1 MSNNFNLKNYIKF
14 FANKVDDWMRNN
26 LVYSNKH
33 TVGLLESMRYSLFA
47 GGKRLR
53 PVLIYSSYGI
63 FESYFDKVT
72 PFAAAV
78 EMLHTY
84 SLIHDDLPAMDDDD
98 LRRGKPTNHIMFGEA
113 TAILAGD
120 ALLTHAFQ
128 VMLDKDLNP
137 DIPENIMI
145 EAAFK
150 LAKHAG
156 FEGMVGGQY
165 ADINNEGKPIDEETL
180 SFIHIHKT
188 AKLLSYCC
196 ELGAI
201 LGFGDETDKKRL
213 HNFGEKIGLAF
224 QIVDDILDI
233 TSTTEQLGKNAKSD
247 EKNSKA
253 TYPQIFGLDESKK
266 KAKKLIDEAIEEIS
280 VYDKAAFPL
289 IEIAK
294 YIIER
299 TN

>member
-1 MSNNFNLKNYIKF
+1 MSENFNLKNYIKF
-14 FANKVDDWMRNN
+14 FANKVDEWMRNN
-26 LVYSNKH
+26 IVYPNKH
-33 TVGLLESMRYSLFA
+33 IVGLLESMRYSLFA

-72 PFAAAV
+72 PYAAAV

-84 SLIHDDLPAMDDDD
+84 SLIHDDLPAMDNDD

-120 ALLTHAFQ
+120 ALLTYAFQ
-128 VMLDKDLNP
+128 VMLDKTLNP
-137 DIPENIMI
+137 DIPEDVMI
-145 EAAFK
+145 EAAYK
-150 LAKHAG
+150 LAKHSG

-165 ADINNEGKPIDEETL
+165 ADINNEGKVIDEETL
-180 SFIHIHKT
+180 FFIHIHKT
-188 AKLLSYCC
+188 AKLISYCC

-201 LGFGDETDKKRL
+201 LGFGDEIDKKRMCS
-213 HNFGEKIGLAF
+213 FGNKIGLAF

-247 EKNSKA
+247 EKNNKV
-253 TYPQIFGLDESKK
+253 TYPQIYGLDNSKK
-266 KAKKLIDEAIEEIS
+266 KAKTLIDEAIDEIS
-280 VYDKAAFPL
+280 VYKEAASPL
-289 IEIAK
+289 VKIAK
-294 YIIER
+294 YIFER